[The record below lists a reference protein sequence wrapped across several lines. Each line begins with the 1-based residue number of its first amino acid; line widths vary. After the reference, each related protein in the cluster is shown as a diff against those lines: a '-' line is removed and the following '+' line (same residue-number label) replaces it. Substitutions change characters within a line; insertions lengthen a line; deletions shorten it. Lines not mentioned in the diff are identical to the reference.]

1 MNKYFK
7 DVNTLEE
14 LRRQYRDLLKKYHPD
29 NKDGST
35 EATQEINAEYDRLFK
50 LLKDRHES
58 KSADSKESNAKTDFN
73 NMKYD
78 FTEDELLREMLQKV
92 IHFDGITL
100 EIIGNWLWISGNTYQ
115 YRKEL
120 KDLGFKFA
128 GQKKS
133 WYWHSEAFRK
143 RSHKKLSMEDIRNYY
158 GSTEVETDGT
168 KRLRQAFA

>member
-1 MNKYFK
+1 MKYFNN
-7 DVNTLEE
+7 VSTLEE
-14 LRRQYRDLLKKYHPD
+14 LRRQYKELLKKYHPD
-29 NKDGST
+29 NPQGST

-120 KDLGFKFA
+120 NDLGFKFA

-168 KRLRQAFA
+168 KRLKQA